1 MTIEGTA
8 LIKFTK
14 SEIQLLINSLHM
26 SISTFVPCVDN
37 SEWKR
42 PYKKLKKDLKKIR
55 NQLTEKEREI
65 NIDVKEDKTEK
76 TTEVSIEP
84 GPCD

>member
-1 MTIEGTA
+1 MIEGTA

-26 SISTFVPCVDN
+26 SISTIVPCVDS
-37 SEWKR
+37 SEWKI
-42 PYKKLKKDLKKIR
+42 PYKQLKKDLKKVR
-55 NQLTEKEREI
+55 DQLTEKEREAR
-65 NIDVKEDKTEK
+65 IDVKTEE
-76 TTEVSIEP
+76 TERSAEVKVEP

>member
-1 MTIEGTA
+1 MTVEGTA

-26 SISTFVPCVDN
+26 SVSTIVPCVDS
-37 SEWKR
+37 SEWKI

-65 NIDVKEDKTEK
+65 NIDVKEDKTER
-76 TTEVSIEP
+76 TTEVSIKP

>member
-1 MTIEGTA
+1 MIVEGTA

-26 SISTFVPCVDN
+26 SISTFVPCVDS
-37 SEWKR
+37 SEWKI
-42 PYKKLKKDLKKIR
+42 PYKQLKKDLKKVR
-55 NQLTEKEREI
+55 NQLTEKEREMR
-65 NIDVKEDKTEK
+65 IDVKTDKTEEK
-76 TTEVSIEP
+76 TQVSVKP

>member
-1 MTIEGTA
+1 MIVEGTA

-26 SISTFVPCVDN
+26 SISTIVPCVDS
-37 SEWKR
+37 SEWKS

-65 NIDVKEDKTEK
+65 NINVKENKTEK

>member
-1 MTIEGTA
+1 MIVEGTA

-26 SISTFVPCVDN
+26 SISTIVPCVDS
-37 SEWKR
+37 SEWKI
-42 PYKKLKKDLKKIR
+42 PYKQLKKDLKKVR
-55 NQLTEKEREI
+55 NQLTEKEREMR
-65 NIDVKEDKTEK
+65 IDVKTKETERSS
-76 TTEVSIEP
+76 EVEVKP

>member
-1 MTIEGTA
+1 MIEGTA
-8 LIKFTK
+8 EIKFTK
-14 SEIQLLINSLHM
+14 SEVQLLINSLHM
-26 SISTFVPCVDN
+26 SISTVVPCVDS

-42 PYKKLKKDLKKIR
+42 PYKKLEKDLKKIT

-65 NIDVKEDKTEK
+65 RIDVKTGETERSA
-76 TTEVSIEP
+76 EVKVEP

>member
-1 MTIEGTA
+1 MVEGTA

-26 SISTFVPCVDN
+26 SVSTIVPCVDS
-37 SEWKR
+37 SEWKS

-76 TTEVSIEP
+76 TTELSIEP

>member
-1 MTIEGTA
+1 MIEGTA

-26 SISTFVPCVDN
+26 SISTIVPCVDS
-37 SEWKR
+37 SEWKI
-42 PYKKLKKDLKKIR
+42 PYKQLKKDLKKVR
-55 NQLTEKEREI
+55 DQLTEKEREMR
-65 NIDVKEDKTEK
+65 IDVKTEE
-76 TTEVSIEP
+76 TERSTEVKIEP